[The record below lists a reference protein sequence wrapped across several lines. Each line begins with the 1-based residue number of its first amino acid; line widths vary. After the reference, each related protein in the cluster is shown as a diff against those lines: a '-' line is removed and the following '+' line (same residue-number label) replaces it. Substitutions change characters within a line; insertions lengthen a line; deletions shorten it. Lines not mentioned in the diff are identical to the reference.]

1 MDFSTSKRIVEEGSH
16 FVAGGVNS
24 NFRYGAPP
32 NPLVFTKAQGS
43 HLIDADGN
51 DYIDYVLGMG
61 AMILGHSPK
70 SVISAATEQLQ
81 NSLLVAGQTPLE
93 YQAAEKLTELV
104 DSAELVRFA
113 SSGTEAIHA
122 AFRIARATTKR
133 MKIIKFEG
141 HYHGWTD
148 NALISVAPD
157 LSVAGDRTNPNPI
170 LGSEGQETT
179 ENIVVLPWNDIELLE
194 RHIRVGDIAAVI
206 TEPIMF
212 NNGGI
217 FPLAGYLERMRELCD
232 ETGTILIFDEVITG
246 FRVSEGGA
254 QKVLGIKPDLSIFGK
269 ALANGFPVAAVVGR
283 RDLFELVSS
292 GKVLHGGTYNSQS
305 VSMAATLA
313 TLTEVQS
320 GEPHR
325 KIAELQAH
333 LVAGLREA
341 CDRVG
346 LVYEI
351 VGFPAVFQMR
361 FGLKGPSDYRTALG
375 VDRTKYMEFAAR
387 MLLRGIRIL
396 PRGTWF
402 LSSAHT
408 IEDIDK
414 TLIEV
419 NSVLSTFD

>member
-1 MDFSTSKRIVEEGSH
+1 M
-16 FVAGGVNS
+16 AGGVNS

-51 DYIDYVLGMG
+51 DFIDYYLGMG
-61 AMILGHSPK
+61 AMILGHSPR
-70 SVISAATEQLQ
+70 SVVEAATAQLQ

-93 YQAAEKLTELV
+93 YKAAEKLTELV
-104 DSAELVRFA
+104 SSAELIRFA

-122 AFRIARATTKR
+122 VFRIVRAKTGR

-157 LSVAGDRTNPNPI
+157 LSVAGDRAHPNSVV
-170 LGSEGQETT
+170 GSEGQEGT
-179 ENIVVLPWNDIELLE
+179 ENIVVLPWNDIDLLE
-194 RHIRVGDIAAVI
+194 KRLRAGDIAAVI

-217 FPLAGYLERMRELCD
+217 FPLPGFLERMREICD
-232 ETGTILIFDEVITG
+232 ENGTLLIFDEVITG

-283 RDLFELVSS
+283 RDLFDSVRN

-313 TLTEVQS
+313 TLTELQT
-320 GEPHR
+320 GEPH
-325 KIAELQAH
+325 KKMAELHSH
-333 LVAGLREA
+333 LVTGLREA
-341 CDRVG
+341 CDRIG
-346 LVYEI
+346 IVYEI

-361 FGLKGPSDYRTALG
+361 FGLKGPTDYRTVLG
-375 VDRTKYMEFAAR
+375 ADRVKYMEFANR
-387 MLLRGIRIL
+387 MLHKGVRVL

-408 IEDIDK
+408 HEDIDK
-414 TLIEV
+414 TLTDV
-419 NSVLSTFD
+419 NSVLSTL

>member
-1 MDFSTSKRIVEEGSH
+1 MDFSTSKRIVEEGSR

-32 NPLVFTKAQGS
+32 NPLVFTKAYGS

-51 DYIDYVLGMG
+51 DFIDYVLGMG
-61 AMILGHSPK
+61 AMILGHSPR
-70 SVISAATEQLQ
+70 SVIDAATNQLQ

-104 DSAELVRFA
+104 ESADLVRFA

-157 LSVAGDRTNPNPI
+157 LSVAGDRTNPNSVV
-170 LGSEGQETT
+170 GSEGQETT
-179 ENIVVLPWNDIELLE
+179 EHIVVLPWNDIELLE
-194 RHIRVGDIAAVI
+194 RRIRVGDIAAVI

-217 FPLAGYLERMRELCD
+217 FPLPGYLERMREVCD

-254 QKVLGIKPDLSIFGK
+254 QKVLGITPDLSIFGK

-283 RDLFELVSS
+283 RDLFDLVSL

-320 GEPHR
+320 GKPHT
-325 KIAELQAH
+325 KIAELQAR
-333 LVAGLREA
+333 LVAGLSEA
-341 CDRVG
+341 CDRAG
-346 LVYEI
+346 IVYEI

-361 FGLKGPSDYRTALG
+361 FGLQGPSDYRTALG
-375 VDRTKYMEFAAR
+375 VDRAKYMEFAAQ
-387 MLLRGIRIL
+387 MLLRGVRIL

-414 TLIEV
+414 TLVEV
-419 NSVLSTFD
+419 NSVLSTLG